1 MTTAPAQPL
10 AFAVIA
16 PRSGDQAPVA
26 LTSAMH
32 SLVLDARHPLALEI
46 AGTPTSKA
54 FLVRAT
60 TPEALAHATS
70 QMRARYPQAE
80 AVPLLGKNDPFRLE
94 DGEAVSC
101 VELAPGAAAYLPL
114 RTLDERERR
123 QEGSDPLLG
132 LLAALDH
139 LPTGARTVAQL
150 ALVPAPPQWSAP
162 YRRRAIEHALE
173 PERQQQAA
181 TRGRGTGP
189 SWGSILLLA
198 LALLAILL
206 LQHVPSLVPAWV
218 LHDFGQL
225 LHGNAPQFT
234 ASQRTQLLVGGA
246 VLVISVFFLY
256 VLYDQIKKRFFP
268 KQTLYDQR
276 LVAEQTKGAAYRV
289 RLRLYVISPD
299 TLKAEAEQR
308 QHVLAQLAAAY
319 RQFHLAAG
327 GYFVVR
333 PCSAR
338 KARQFVQGAWGQDVT
353 RSLHLLNMEAVAS
366 LWHLPAASMLS
377 SLALVESRGA
387 RSSLIPPAVARASGP
402 IIGASAH
409 AGYEVAVPL
418 PSELLTLHTLVAG
431 KTGEGKSTFLEHL
444 AQAAMEQGG
453 LVVIDPHGDLA
464 EHVLR
469 LVPAHRA
476 DDVVLVDLAD
486 ANYAVGLNPLD
497 VTLGRERDKAV
508 SDLLKTLSH
517 IWATS
522 WGPRMENAFRA
533 ALRTLFEANR
543 VLVARDAQQGPYQQ
557 YTLLDVLPVLTRES
571 FCHALLS
578 SVTDPYL
585 HRWWREYYEPLNLY
599 MQRDI
604 INPVI
609 NKTTTFESTLARRI
623 VGQSCSTLNFSALI
637 REQKIVLV
645 KLAKGVVGEDVAAL
659 LGATLLGL
667 LQTTLEEQGAL
678 AEQKRVKLLI
688 ILDEFQVL
696 AGVDYGAL
704 AELRKY
710 GATFALATQSLEYL
724 HKRDPVLLP
733 TVLANVKHLTLFQLS
748 AKDAFTMHEEVG
760 VEQADLVNLDPRMC
774 YARWTVGVQRQPTF
788 SLMLYLPPLG
798 AADQAERI
806 RLRSQQRYG
815 VPVALVESRLEEAL
829 ARTSAQGQRGRP
841 PRGAMEVEEAMT
853 PSASAPSQV
862 NSGTRDKMPPPAPA
876 RPPKKSGRGRWGTH
890 KKAAEPRS
898 GGITPMEWPSD
909 AHRVREVD
917 PPDDHSTQAA
927 R

>member
-1 MTTAPAQPL
+1 
-10 AFAVIA
+10 
-16 PRSGDQAPVA
+16 
-26 LTSAMH
+26 MH

-46 AGTPTSKA
+46 VGSTTSKA

-70 QMRARYPQAE
+70 QLRARYPQAE
-80 AVPLLGKNDPFRLE
+80 LVPVAADDDPFRLE
-94 DGEAVSC
+94 EGEAVSC
-101 VELAPGAAAYLPL
+101 VELASGAAAYLPL

-139 LPTGARTVAQL
+139 LPKGARAVAQL
-150 ALVPAPPQWSAP
+150 AVVPAPPQWSAP

-189 SWGSILLLA
+189 SWGSILLMA
-198 LALLAILL
+198 LALGLILL
-206 LQHVPSLVPAWV
+206 LQHLPGLVPAWV
-218 LHDFGQL
+218 THAFGQL
-225 LHGNAPQFT
+225 LHGQAPEFT
-234 ASQRTQLLVGGA
+234 ASQRTQLLVGGG
-246 VLVISVFFLY
+246 VLVIGAFFLY
-256 VLYDQIKKRFFP
+256 VLYDQMKKRFFP
-268 KQTLYDQR
+268 KQPLYDQR

-289 RLRLYVISPD
+289 RLRLYVISAGVG
-299 TLKAEAEQR
+299 KAAERER
-308 QHVLAQLAAAY
+308 QLVLAQLVAAY

-327 GYFVVR
+327 GYFVTR
-333 PCSAR
+333 PCSTRAASR
-338 KARQFVQGAWGQDVT
+338 FVQGAWGQDVS
-353 RSLHLLNMEAVAS
+353 RSTHLLNMEAVAS
-366 LWHLPAASMLS
+366 LWHLPPASTLP

-402 IIGASAH
+402 IIGLSAH
-409 AGYEVAVPL
+409 AGYEVPVPL
-418 PSELLTLHTLVAG
+418 PPELLALHTLVAG

-444 AQAAMEQGG
+444 ARAAMEQGG

-469 LVPAHRA
+469 LVPAHRM

-508 SDLLKTLSH
+508 ADLLKTLSH

-609 NKTTTFESTLARRI
+609 NKTTTFESALARRL

-637 REQKIVLV
+637 RERKIVLV

-667 LQTTLEEQGAL
+667 LQTTLEEQGAMS
-678 AEQKRVKLLI
+678 EEERIKLLI

-696 AGVDYGAL
+696 AGVDYGTL

-748 AKDAFTMHEEVG
+748 AKDAYTMHEEVS
-760 VEQADLVNLDPRMC
+760 VEQADLVNLNPRMC
-774 YARWTVGVQRQPTF
+774 YARWTVGQQRQPTF
-788 SLMLYLPPLG
+788 SMSLDVPPLG
-798 AADQAERI
+798 SADLAERI
-806 RLRSQQRYG
+806 RMRSQQRYG
-815 VPVALVESRLEEAL
+815 VPVEIVEARLVQAL
-829 ARTSAQGQRGRP
+829 ARTSAQDQRGQP
-841 PRGAMEVEEAMT
+841 SRGSQTKAETPAGAAGQAGNSTPGEA
-853 PSASAPSQV
+853 SI
-862 NSGTRDKMPPPAPA
+862 PAPA
-876 RPPKKSGRGRWGTH
+876 RPAKKSGRGRWGAQE
-890 KKAAEPRS
+890 KDAEPRG
-898 GGITPMEWPSD
+898 GGIIPMAWPPESHTVPD
-909 AHRVREVD
+909 AASAED
-917 PPDDHSTQAA
+917 TSKEAPA
-927 R
+927 

>member
-1 MTTAPAQPL
+1 MTTAPSQPL
-10 AFAVIA
+10 TFAVIA
-16 PRSGDQAPVA
+16 PRSGDQAQVA

-32 SLVLDARHPLALEI
+32 SLVMDARHPVALEI

-70 QMRARYPQAE
+70 QLRARFPQAE
-80 AVPLLGKNDPFRLE
+80 LVPVAADDDPFRLE
-94 DGEAVSC
+94 EGEAVSC
-101 VELAPGAAAYLPL
+101 VELASGAAAYLPL

-139 LPTGARTVAQL
+139 LPKGARAIAQL

-173 PERQQQAA
+173 PERKLQTA

-189 SWGSILLLA
+189 SWGSILLMA
-198 LALLAILL
+198 LALGAILL
-206 LQHVPSLVPAWV
+206 LQHIPGVIPAWV
-218 LHDFGQL
+218 THAFGQL
-225 LHGNAPQFT
+225 LHGKAPQFT
-234 ASQRTQLLVGGA
+234 ASQRTQLIIGGV
-246 VLVISVFFLY
+246 VLVIGAFFLY
-256 VLYDQIKKRFFP
+256 VLYDQAKKRFFP
-268 KQTLYDQR
+268 KQPLYDQR

-289 RLRLYVISPD
+289 RLRLYVISAGAR
-299 TLKAEAEQR
+299 KAEAQQR
-308 QHVLAQLAAAY
+308 QQVVAQLVAAY

-327 GYFVVR
+327 GYFVAR

-338 KARQFVQGAWGQDVT
+338 QATRLVQGAWGADVS
-353 RSLHLLNMEAVAS
+353 RSMHLVNMEAAAS
-366 LWHLPAASMLS
+366 LWHLPPASTLP

-387 RSSLIPPAVARASGP
+387 KSSLIPPAVARASGP
-402 IIGASAH
+402 IIGVSAH
-409 AGYEVAVPL
+409 AGYQVSVPL
-418 PSELLTLHTLVAG
+418 PPELLTLHTLVAG

-476 DDVVLVDLAD
+476 DDVVLIDLAD

-508 SDLLKTLSH
+508 ADLLKTLSH

-609 NKTTTFESTLARRI
+609 NKTTTFESVLARRI
-623 VGQSCSTLNFSALI
+623 VGQSCSTLNFSTLI

-678 AEQKRVKLLI
+678 SEQERIKLLI

-748 AKDAFTMHEEVG
+748 AKDAFTIHEEVG
-760 VEQADLVNLDPRMC
+760 VEQADLVNLNPRMC
-774 YARWTVGVQRQPTF
+774 YARWTVGQQRQPTF
-788 SLMLYLPPLG
+788 SLVLNLPPLG
-798 AADQAERI
+798 EAEQAERI
-806 RLRSQQRYG
+806 RRRSRERYG
-815 VPVALVESRLEEAL
+815 VPVALVEARLEEAL
-829 ARTSAQGQRGRP
+829 ARTSAQAQRGRAS
-841 PRGAMEVEEAMT
+841 RASGAEAE
-853 PSASAPSQV
+853 
-862 NSGTRDKMPPPAPA
+862 PPARAAIQASNPPTGQAPTPA
-876 RPPKKSGRGRWGTH
+876 TRPAKKAGRGRWGTQD
-890 KKAAEPRS
+890 KSAEPR
-898 GGITPMEWPSD
+898 GGITPMEWPPQS
-909 AHRVREVD
+909 REV
-917 PPDDHSTQAA
+917 PDADAAADSSTQATA
-927 R
+927 